1 MTIGG
6 IYDAMNEIAP
16 FCDMDRGD
24 NSGLLVGNR
33 EDTVTKALIA
43 LDITNDVI
51 DEAREIGAELI
62 ISHHPVFNFRYE
74 EFNTIGIQTPIYN
87 LAYNKIGAIC
97 SHTTLDVA
105 VGGINDIILDML
117 REPFSLCDDA
127 EIFERINDR
136 VGYGKIVTVGKDITP
151 EEMAKTLKEIFGC
164 TVVKYCKG
172 RKKIKRMAFC
182 SGGGGSLT
190 RMAIA
195 KGADAYIC
203 GDVKHDQWISAVNN
217 GISLFDCGHYHTE
230 VIMVNYLKN
239 RLAEKIQGVEF
250 VASRKGTDPCCYE
263 V

>member
-1 MTIGG
+1 MTIGE

-16 FCDMDRGD
+16 FSDMDRGD

-33 EDTVTKALIA
+33 GDKVTKVLIA

-51 DEAREIGAELI
+51 AEAAETGAELV

-105 VGGINDIILDML
+105 VGGINDIILNML
-117 REPFSLCDDA
+117 REPLSLCDDA
-127 EIFERINDR
+127 EIFDYTSAER
-136 VGYGKIVTVGKDITP
+136 GYGKIVTVGKDITP
-151 EEMAKTLKEIFGC
+151 DGMAEKLRKVFGC
-164 TVVKYCKG
+164 TVVKYSRG
-172 RKKIKRMAFC
+172 TRKIKKLAFC

-195 KGADAYIC
+195 KGVDAYIT

-230 VIMVNYLKN
+230 VIMVDYLKEK
-239 RLAEKIQGVEF
+239 LTEKIQGVEF
-250 VASRKGTDPCCYE
+250 VSSKRGIDPCVYE
-263 V
+263 M